1 MSSISAWALS
11 IVGICLLSV
20 VIDLMLPSGKTNSNI
35 KKVVSYAIILV
46 VLLPIPNILNGNIR
60 AEGIFDNSIIELQD
74 NYIYNLNQSKLYSIK
89 NKIENELNSMGILG
103 VSVSISANIFEDD
116 MEIYAIYVDLYN
128 LVITEDASNINIK
141 KIVKD
146 LILGCISIKEE
157 KIIFYEWKN

>member
-20 VIDLMLPSGKTNSNI
+20 VIDLMLPSGKTNASI

-46 VLLPIPNILNGNIR
+46 VLLPIPNILNGNIK
-60 AEGIFDNSIIELQD
+60 AESLFDNSIIELQD
-74 NYIYNLNQSKLYSIK
+74 NYIYNLNQSKLDSIK

-116 MEIYAIYVDLYN
+116 MEIYAIFVDLYN
-128 LVITEDASNINIK
+128 FVITEDASNINIK

-157 KIIFYEWKN
+157 KIIFYEKI

>member
-74 NYIYNLNQSKLYSIK
+74 NYIYNLNQSKLDSIK

-141 KIVKD
+141 KN
-146 LILGCISIKEE
+146 S
-157 KIIFYEWKN
+157 

>member
-74 NYIYNLNQSKLYSIK
+74 NYIYNLNQSKLDSIK

>member
-20 VIDLMLPSGKTNSNI
+20 VIDLMLPSGKTNASI

-46 VLLPIPNILNGNIR
+46 VLLPIPNILNGNIK
-60 AEGIFDNSIIELQD
+60 AESLFDNSIIELQD
-74 NYIYNLNQSKLYSIK
+74 NYIYNLNQSKLESIK

>member
-20 VIDLMLPSGKTNSNI
+20 VIDLMLPSGKTNASI

-46 VLLPIPNILNGNIR
+46 VLLPIPNILNGNIK
-60 AEGIFDNSIIELQD
+60 AESLFDNSIIELQD
-74 NYIYNLNQSKLYSIK
+74 NYIYNLNQSKLDSIK
-89 NKIENELNSMGILG
+89 NKIENELNSMGLLG

-116 MEIYAIYVDLYN
+116 MEIYAIFVDLYN
-128 LVITEDASNINIK
+128 FVITEDASNINIK

-157 KIIFYEWKN
+157 KIIFYEKI

>member
-60 AEGIFDNSIIELQD
+60 AEGIFDNGIIELQD
-74 NYIYNLNQSKLYSIK
+74 NYIYNLNQSKLDSIK

-146 LILGCISIKEE
+146 LILGCIYIKEE
-157 KIIFYEWKN
+157 KIIFFE

>member
-74 NYIYNLNQSKLYSIK
+74 NYIYNLNQSKLDSIK

-157 KIIFYEWKN
+157 KIIFYE